1 MRSARVWLGLIL
13 LLVLATACGAQPT
26 QGQVTEM
33 TLSAL
38 DTAASLLPQINL
50 PRVVIEYDQDGVPS
64 LFGIK
69 AAALQPFVP
78 FNLQV
83 LNMRSDYIAWFQ
95 RSNLQHIEIE
105 YNREGMFLYAN
116 GKPLPHLAWDE
127 ESVKNL
133 GEVAT
138 MLNLQNAALI
148 RRVLPILQ
156 RVGVDVVLQ
165 FPVPEG
171 AQRIP
176 YRAMEASSTQAV
188 VEDVEP
194 SAVIH
199 LSIEYR
205 EDGLPTLLGLT
216 SRDLSRLTGADLR
229 FAELPEGTIAYLKA
243 VNMQHVQL
251 RMRPDGIRVFV
262 NGMSLPYLAYNEEEL
277 NNAVDLYKQ
286 LFPAQAEFGEFL
298 RQVLMMVQRADVDL
312 AVQFPVRQGAQ
323 RIPLRMDN

>member
-1 MRSARVWLGLIL
+1 
-13 LLVLATACGAQPT
+13 
-26 QGQVTEM
+26 M

-50 PRVVIEYDQDGVPS
+50 PRLVIEYDQDGVPS

-78 FNLQV
+78 FDLRV
-83 LNMRSDYIAWFQ
+83 LNMRSDYIAWFR

-105 YNREGMFLYAN
+105 HNHEGVFLYAN

-133 GEVAT
+133 GEVVT
-138 MLNLQNAALI
+138 MLNLQNAAII

-156 RVGVDVVLQ
+156 RFGVDVVLQ
-165 FPVPEG
+165 FPIPEG
-171 AQRIP
+171 AEPIP
-176 YRAMEASSTQAV
+176 YRERGVSSTPPAG
-188 VEDVEP
+188 EAVEP

-199 LSIEYR
+199 LAIEYR
-205 EDGLPTLLGLT
+205 EDGLPTLMGLT

-229 FAELPEGTIAYLKA
+229 FAELSENTIAYLKA
-243 VNMQHVQL
+243 VNMQHVRLQT
-251 RMRPDGIRVFV
+251 RPDGLRIFV
-262 NGMSLPYLAYNEEEL
+262 NGMTLPYLAYSEEEL
-277 NNAVDLYKQ
+277 NNAVDLYEQ
-286 LFPAQAEFGEFL
+286 LFPAQTEFGEFL

-323 RIPLRMDN
+323 RIPLRMGN